1 MEQSPLWED
10 NKVEPHT
17 MPQSTVDVDVPQV

>member
-1 MEQSPLWED
+1 
-10 NKVEPHT
+10 